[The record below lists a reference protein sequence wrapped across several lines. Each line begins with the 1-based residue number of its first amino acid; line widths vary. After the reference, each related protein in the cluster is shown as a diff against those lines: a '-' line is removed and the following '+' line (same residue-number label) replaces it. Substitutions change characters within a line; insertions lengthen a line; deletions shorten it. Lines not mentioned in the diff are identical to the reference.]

1 MEDVTLEV
9 LPLGGKKIRQ
19 VALVGNPNSGKTS
32 IFNGLTGA
40 QQHVGNYPGVTVE
53 RKEGRLQIGDTVA
66 VCTDLPGTY
75 SLSSRSMEER
85 ITRGFLLE
93 EHPEVVLDVV
103 DAGNL
108 ERNLYLTVQLM
119 ELGANLVLVLNM
131 ADELE
136 RSGMVL
142 DLGRLSRRLG
152 GVPVVLT
159 EGNRSRGRDELREAI
174 VTAASSPRPP
184 QAVPLGSD
192 LEQAVSALVRA
203 MGPEG
208 LRGLPRRAVAIRL
221 LEEDE
226 EVAQWL
232 RSDHPMGSKILDRAA
247 LERSRLER
255 ILGAEPAM
263 AVAERRYGFIH
274 GLLKEITLQPALEQ
288 RADWTGTIDSV
299 LTHRLLGLPIFLGV
313 MYTLFWFTFTLGEA
327 PMGWIESG
335 FELLGAALLTVL
347 GPTDQSLLSSLL
359 VDGVIGGVGGV
370 LVFLPNI
377 VLLFFGIS
385 LLEDSGYM
393 SRAAFLVDRVMHH
406 IGLHGKSFIPMVV
419 GFGCTV
425 PGVMACRTLDSER
438 DRITTMF
445 VLPLISCGARLPI
458 YMLLIPAFFAPAWR
472 APILMGVYLLG
483 VLLAALLA
491 ALLRQTLLAG
501 DSTPF
506 VMELPPYRAPTLR
519 GMLLHIWQRSWMY
532 LRKAGTVILGIS
544 ILMWAAAA
552 FPVKTDFDVD
562 RSVAA
567 GELQL
572 AEADLERARALESL
586 EYTVAGRVGHAIEPI
601 LKPLEFDWRIGT
613 ALLGAFAAKEVVVS
627 QLGIVFSLEEGD
639 PSLED
644 AAKEESSSETLR
656 SILASRYP
664 ARVGLGL
671 IIFCLISSPCM
682 ATVAV
687 VAKESGRWRWALLQW
702 TGLTA
707 LAWAVVFFFNQ
718 LAKAFGL

>member
-1 MEDVTLEV
+1 MEDATIKF
-9 LPLGGKKIRQ
+9 LPQGRRQLRQ

-40 QQHVGNYPGVTVE
+40 HQRVGNYPGVTVE
-53 RKEGRLQIGDTVA
+53 KKQGRLYVGDSATI
-66 VCTDLPGTY
+66 CTDLPGTY

-119 ELGANLVLVLNM
+119 ELGTNLVLVLNM

-136 RSGMVL
+136 RSGLVL
-142 DLGRLSRRLG
+142 DPDLLSKRLG
-152 GVPVVLT
+152 GVPVVYT
-159 EGNRSRGRDELREAI
+159 EGHRTRGRDDLLNAIAEASNNP
-174 VTAASSPRPP
+174 TLPP
-184 QAVPLGSD
+184 VPPMGPD
-192 LEQAVSALVRA
+192 LEGAVAALELALGEVDLHR
-203 MGPEG
+203 
-208 LRGLPRRAVAIRL
+208 LPGRAVALRL
-221 LEEDE
+221 LEEDDE
-226 EVAQWL
+226 IADWVRA
-232 RSDHPMGSKILDRAA
+232 DHPRGAAVLDLAA
-247 LERSRLER
+247 SERRRLEG
-255 ILGAEPAM
+255 ILGVEPAM
-263 AVAERRYGFIH
+263 VVAERRYGFIH
-274 GLLKEITLQPALEQ
+274 GLLKEISLRPALDK
-288 RADWTGTIDSV
+288 RVDWTGTIDGV

-313 MYTLFWFTFTLGEA
+313 MYALFWFTFTLGEA
-327 PMGWIESG
+327 PMGWIEAG
-335 FELLGAALLTVL
+335 FGLLAAGAIAVL
-347 GPTDQSLLSSLL
+347 GPTEQSLLSSLL

-377 VLLFFGIS
+377 VFLFFGIS
-385 LLEDSGYM
+385 ILEDSGYM
-393 SRAAFLVDRVMHH
+393 ARAAFLVDRVMHR

-438 DRITTMF
+438 DRLTTMF

-491 ALLRQTLLAG
+491 ALLRRTLLAG
-501 DSTPF
+501 DNTPF

-562 RSVAA
+562 HRVTA
-567 GELQL
+567 GEVQL
-572 AEADLERARALESL
+572 AQADLERARALESL
-586 EYTVAGRVGHAIEPI
+586 EYTVAGRLGHAMEPV
-601 LKPLEFDWRIGT
+601 LAPLDFDWRIGT

-627 QLGIVFSLEEGD
+627 QLGIVFSLEEGG

-644 AAKEESSSETLR
+644 AGEEESSSETLR
-656 SILASRYP
+656 SILSSRYP
-664 ARVGLGL
+664 ARVALGL
-671 IIFCLISSPCM
+671 ILFCLISSPCM

-702 TGLTA
+702 VGLTA
-707 LAWAVVFFFNQ
+707 LAWVVVAVFNQ
-718 LAKAFGL
+718 LARAFGF